1 MILKEEL
8 EDTKEVIRILKSKD
22 RQHNCHRK
30 NDKKTNKGLQ
40 NTTQKIKDRITR
52 APHTYTILVHCRSI
66 WVICV

>member
-30 NDKKTNKGLQ
+30 NDKKTN
-40 NTTQKIKDRITR
+40 
-52 APHTYTILVHCRSI
+52 
-66 WVICV
+66 